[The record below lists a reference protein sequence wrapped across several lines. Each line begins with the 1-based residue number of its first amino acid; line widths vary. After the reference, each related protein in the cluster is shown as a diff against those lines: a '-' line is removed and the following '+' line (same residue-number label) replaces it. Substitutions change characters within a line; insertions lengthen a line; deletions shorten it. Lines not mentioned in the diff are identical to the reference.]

1 MKHIKLFEDKSNEQL
16 ISDINDIFLE
26 LIDIGFNIIIHPN
39 YDRKMVFIIPFLLK
53 GLMVSYLIV
62 I

>member
-26 LIDIGFNIIIHPN
+26 LIDIGFNIISL
-39 YDRKMVFIIPFLLK
+39 F
-53 GLMVSYLIV
+53 
-62 I
+62 